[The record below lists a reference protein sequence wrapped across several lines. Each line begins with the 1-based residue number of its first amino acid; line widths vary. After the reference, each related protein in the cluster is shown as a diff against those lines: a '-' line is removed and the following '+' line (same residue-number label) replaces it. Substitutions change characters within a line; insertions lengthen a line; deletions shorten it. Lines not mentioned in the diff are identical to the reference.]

1 MTAILA
7 GPALRTNAP
16 AIHSPAASGQPG
28 HVRQSIPSD
37 HFFDLQEGIRF
48 AMSWTELEGWIDR
61 AGRAYARGDLDA
73 VQVEE
78 LAEQA
83 VRVSQQV
90 PENWAWFKAG

>member
-7 GPALRTNAP
+7 GPALHANAP
-16 AIHSPAASGQPG
+16 SIHQPPTSSRPG
-28 HVRQSIPSD
+28 HVRQLIPAD
-37 HFFDLQEGIRF
+37 RFFDLQEGIRL
-48 AMSWTELEGWIDR
+48 AMSWTELEGWVER
-61 AGRAYARGDLDA
+61 ASRAYTRGDLDA

-90 PENWAWFKAG
+90 PEN

>member
-7 GPALRTNAP
+7 GPALRANAP
-16 AIHSPAASGQPG
+16 AIRPPSISHQPG
-28 HVRQSIPSD
+28 HVPQSISAD
-37 HFFDLQEGIRF
+37 RFFDLQEGIRF

-61 AGRAYARGDLDA
+61 ACRAYAHGDLDA

-90 PENWAWFKAG
+90 PEN

>member
-7 GPALRTNAP
+7 GPALHANAP
-16 AIHSPAASGQPG
+16 SSRRPLSSSRPPTSSRPG
-28 HVRQSIPSD
+28 HVRQLIPAD
-37 HFFDLQEGIRF
+37 RFFDLQEGIRL
-48 AMSWTELEGWIDR
+48 AMSWTELEGWVER
-61 AGRAYARGDLDA
+61 ASRAYTRGDLDA

-90 PENWAWFKAG
+90 PEN